1 MLNWRR
7 EYKVDDIR
15 NDIVYGGKN
24 QPSKFPHADFLLKY
38 AYQIGNQSYLSQ
50 LSHYLCQFN
59 LLTIYLMNCLT
70 ITNLVCAFDALDKN
84 GNCMS
89 LETFDFSPKEVLK
102 LITIDDYILFLT
114 YSLGNVCTYF
124 RF

>member
-24 QPSKFPHADFLLKY
+24 QPSKFPHADVLLKY

-50 LSHYLCQFN
+50 HVINYMN
-59 LLTIYLMNCLT
+59 LI
-70 ITNLVCAFDALDKN
+70 
-84 GNCMS
+84 S
-89 LETFDFSPKEVLK
+89 L
-102 LITIDDYILFLT
+102 LFI
-114 YSLGNVCTYF
+114 
-124 RF
+124 